1 MRAYRLQDPASVIAA
16 DDLAR
21 RGVLSWSVPAEAE
34 ARAALLEAVKRE
46 HGYVDEDF
54 VELGP
59 STPNLDEICAKFDKE
74 HYHTEDE
81 VRMVVAGEGIFDVR
95 DESDAW
101 IRIEVSEGDMIVI
114 PARAHHRFYLTNRK
128 QIRCMRLFANHDG
141 WAPLYR
147 ATESSPAASR

>member
-1 MRAYRLQDPASVIAA
+1 MRAYRLDEPASAIGP

-21 RGVLSWSVPAEAE
+21 RGVLSWSVPPDEST
-34 ARAALLEAVKRE
+34 RAATIQRIKQE

-59 STPNLDEICAKFDKE
+59 ATPNLETICAKFDKE

-81 VRMVVAGEGIFDVR
+81 VRFVVDGAGIFDVR
-95 DESDAW
+95 DEHDRW
-101 IRIEVSEGDMIVI
+101 LRIEVYPGDMIVI
-114 PARAHHRFYLTNRK
+114 PARTHHRFYLTDTK

-147 ATESSPAASR
+147 